1 MSMQVTRREKLWAPD
16 HVTFDWL
23 CDDDELRPI
32 AFDSNFIRDENGAI
46 ELTLSNITGD
56 SVAVAELQ
64 RMTRQLDAGG
74 DTLVDVA
81 QACADDRRAASREG
95 WEYLAEALLDVA
107 RAQVKANYLDWT
119 VETVCFQAS
128 VLA

>member
-1 MSMQVTRREKLWAPD
+1 MSLQITRREKLWAPD
-16 HVTFDWL
+16 HVALDWL

-64 RMTRQLDAGG
+64 RMTSQLDAQGA
-74 DTLVDVA
+74 TAMVDVA

-95 WEYLAEALLDVA
+95 WEYLAEVLLDVA

-119 VETVCFQAS
+119 VETVLFR
-128 VLA
+128 VV